1 MSDTV
6 DTLDPDPGRVPAVG
20 TLYCSFCFKS
30 QHHVRKLVSGP
41 AGVFI
46 CDECVT
52 LCTAV
57 VAGHPVAG
65 GPAQAE
71 LPTERLLESL
81 GAIEATLRGKT
92 NQLQRVVD
100 LLRARAVSWAA
111 IGAALGISRQAAWER
126 FS

>member
-1 MSDTV
+1 MSETADTPAE
-6 DTLDPDPGRVPAVG
+6 TGTVPPVG
-20 TLYCSFCFKS
+20 ILYCSFCFKS
-30 QHHVRKLVSGP
+30 QHEVRKLVSGP

-57 VAGHPVAG
+57 VAGHPVAR
-65 GPAQAE
+65 GPAEAA
-71 LPTERLLESL
+71 LPSERLLARL

-100 LLRARAVSWAA
+100 LLRTRSVSWAA

-126 FS
+126 FG